1 MAKIKANKGGNMKNF
16 LIVIG
21 ILFVT
26 FLAIT
31 DTIEKCQ
38 DIKNI
43 STATPSQVEMQNR
56 MKKSSGTGVMEKHY
70 EGLNQN
76 INQPDKQIIKQ
87 KSMDL
92 PNNRDG
98 RRKEPQIPNITSP

>member
-1 MAKIKANKGGNMKNF
+1 MKNF
-16 LIVIG
+16 FIIIG

-31 DTIEKCQ
+31 DTIEKWQ

-43 STATPSQVEMQNR
+43 STATPSQVEMQNQ
-56 MKKSSGTGVMEKHY
+56 MKKSSGTGVMEKPY
-70 EGLNQN
+70 EGLNQG
-76 INQPDKQIIKQ
+76 INQPNKQIIKQ
-87 KSMDL
+87 ESMEL

-98 RRKEPQIPNITSP
+98 KRKEPQIPNITSP